1 MHSTIRP
8 FAFVLLST
16 LSSLAHAQSGSNAA
30 FQLLTIPSSARSSS
44 LGGNYIAVRDADLN
58 LGIFNPALLNK
69 EMTKQVALSYLPY
82 FAGTNVGYVSYGH
95 HLDSSN
101 VTLAGTV
108 QYMSYGSFDG
118 ADEVGNSTGQ
128 FNAGEFVV
136 QVGASKALDSLFSV
150 GANLKFINSNLSTY
164 NSTAWAVDLGGVFE
178 KKSLGLSVAAMLR
191 DIGYQSSRFTN
202 EREKL
207 PFEAMLGVT
216 YRFKHAPFRLGLMF
230 ENLQKWDLTFNDPNA
245 RVEIDPTTGEV
256 VEKKVSTWNKAILHI
271 VPSVEVLLGK
281 NFMLRVAYNPKLR
294 KELVVAEKPAITGVS
309 FGVGVRITK
318 IHISYGFSQLH
329 LAGISNTITLGVR
342 FADFQKKE

>member
-1 MHSTIRP
+1 MNSTIRP
-8 FAFVLLST
+8 FAFVLLCS
-16 LSSLAHAQSGSNAA
+16 LSSLAQAQSGSNAA

-95 HLDSSN
+95 HLDSCN

-150 GANLKFINSNLSTY
+150 GANLKFVNSNLSTY
-164 NSTAWAVDLGGVFE
+164 NSTAWAVDVGGVFE

-191 DIGYQSSRFTN
+191 NIGYQSSRFTN

-256 VEKKVSTWNKAILHI
+256 IEKKVTTWNKRSCTSCP
-271 VPSVEVLLGK
+271 VWKCCLG
-281 NFMLRVAYNPKLR
+281 RTSCCA
-294 KELVVAEKPAITGVS
+294 
-309 FGVGVRITK
+309 
-318 IHISYGFSQLH
+318 
-329 LAGISNTITLGVR
+329 
-342 FADFQKKE
+342 